1 MRKRNMKKNI
11 FNLIASV
18 SLLLAM
24 SCGEDYLK
32 IDHYDILPATF
43 MFENEANINAG
54 LNGIYDT
61 FYPDKEGSGDAGV
74 WGFKP
79 QMFIASHP
87 TLDCQAGGWDNE
99 LCRHEWRADKDMFK
113 FAWQASYFAISRI
126 NRFLDGLQEV
136 DPSMFTG
143 GQNTK
148 NIIEAEAR
156 GIRAYN
162 YFFLAKTF
170 GPVPML
176 QTGETYSNTPS
187 KPRPDNLQETYDLI
201 IEDFVYAGNTLDWRP
216 FNSQYGRITKGMC
229 KSYLAQVYMYQKDF
243 QKAKGLIEEVI
254 NSGVYTLNP
263 CYGKI
268 FNYESAWTSESIWE
282 VMYPMHADMGWGA
295 TGKTDAVMWYG
306 YMCASPEYSGWGS
319 LYVSHEYVNSF
330 ETGDKRKQYSVV
342 AKGDT
347 NPFTGETTGVKIGF
361 TDDLVGSEM
370 MPNNYS
376 LKYWR
381 HRPGT
386 GNIVYDPISLQ
397 LLRYAE
403 ILLDYAECCFET
415 GDVAKGWE
423 YIAKIRDRAWGNL
436 EVSLPENDFVLPLNR
451 SEVSVPD
458 AQTYYAKYKTDKGY
472 SADVWQVALAIERRH
487 EFNAEFSLYQ
497 DLCRT
502 GMIKEF
508 LDNEYPVGKT
518 LTNRKFTFD
527 PNHMIFP
534 IPAQEIL
541 TNAAITQADQNPGY

>member
-1 MRKRNMKKNI
+1 MKKNI
-11 FNLIASV
+11 FQYMLIAA
-18 SLLLAM
+18 SLLLVT
-24 SCGEDYLK
+24 SCGEKYL
-32 IDHYDILPATF
+32 DVEHPNILPSDF
-43 MFENEANINAG
+43 MYESEDNIFAG

-61 FYPDKEGSGDAGV
+61 FYPDKEGAGDAVV

-126 NRFLDGLQEV
+126 NRFLDGLKDV
-136 DPSMFTG
+136 DASIFTG
-143 GQNTK
+143 GQATK
-148 NIIEAEAR
+148 DIIEAEAR
-156 GIRAYN
+156 GVRAYN

-201 IEDFVYAGNTLDWRP
+201 IEDFSFASNILGWTP
-216 FNSQYGRITKGMC
+216 FNGQYGRITKGMC
-229 KSYLAQVYMYQKDF
+229 KSYLAQVYMYLEDF
-243 QKAKGLIEEVI
+243 QTAKGLLEEVI
-254 NSGVYTLNP
+254 GSGTYALNP

-268 FNYESAWTSESIWE
+268 FDFESAWTSESIWE
-282 VMYPMHADMGWGA
+282 VMFPMHADMGWGA
-295 TGKTDAVMWYG
+295 TGKTDAVLWYG

-319 LYVSHEYVNSF
+319 LYISHEYVNSF
-330 ETGDKRKQYSVV
+330 EPGDKRKQYSVV

-347 NPFTGETTGVKIGF
+347 NPFTNETTGQKTGF
-361 TDDLVGSEM
+361 EDDLVGSEK

-386 GNIVYDPISLQ
+386 ESLVYEPISLQ

-403 ILLDYAECCFET
+403 IVLDYAECCFET
-415 GDVAKGWE
+415 GDAANGWQ
-423 YIAKIRDRAWGNL
+423 YIGQIRNRAWGNL
-436 EVSLPENDFVLPLNR
+436 ETALPEDAFVFPLNR
-451 SEVSVPD
+451 EEVSVPD
-458 AQTYYAKYKTDKGY
+458 AQTFYTSYKASKGY
-472 SADVWQVALAIERRH
+472 TSDVWKVALAIERRH

-502 GMIKEF
+502 GMIREF
-508 LDNEYPVGKT
+508 LDNEYPIGKSI
-518 LTNRKFTFD
+518 TNRQFTFD

-541 TNAAITQADQNPGY
+541 TNEAITPADQNPGY